1 MFVIDTKI
9 MTAPLNIE
17 NPAHSPNEVIR
28 IAQPTISRFSAIYH
42 PPSELVYLGD
52 RDGVDYMPIGK
63 VEKRFQTFRTTGAT
77 NEDYFGYG
85 MEALAPV
92 AGLVTTVNHPTG
104 VNPIGTMNA
113 SPVGLL
119 EIKTK
124 EDVNL
129 LIAHLDN
136 IKVKVGDEVS
146 IGSVIGTISNNGFS
160 RAPHLHIGAY
170 KNDRPVLVEFCRIS
184 MDNAFKIYSSNEKC
198 LTFKGVAEAR
208 NEPPDCTHG

>member
-1 MFVIDTKI
+1 
-9 MTAPLNIE
+9 
-17 NPAHSPNEVIR
+17 
-28 IAQPTISRFSAIYH
+28 
-42 PPSELVYLGD
+42 
-52 RDGVDYMPIGK
+52 
-63 VEKRFQTFRTTGAT
+63 
-77 NEDYFGYG
+77 

-124 EDVNL
+124 EGVNL

-136 IKVKVGDEVS
+136 IRVKVGDEVP

-160 RAPHLHIGAY
+160 GAPHLHIGAY
-170 KNDRPVLVEFCRIS
+170 INDEPVLIEFCRIS

-198 LTFKGVAEAR
+198 LTNKS
-208 NEPPDCTHG
+208 P

>member
-1 MFVIDTKI
+1 
-9 MTAPLNIE
+9 MTTTLNIE
-17 NPAHSPNEVIR
+17 NSAHWATEVIR
-28 IAQPTISRFSAIYH
+28 IGQPTISRFSAIYH
-42 PPSELVYLGD
+42 PPSEMEFLGD

-77 NEDYFGYG
+77 NDDYFGYG

-92 AGLVTTVNHPTG
+92 AGLVTEVNHPTG

-124 EDVNL
+124 EGVNL

-136 IKVKVGDEVS
+136 INVKVGDEVPV
-146 IGSVIGTISNNGFS
+146 GSVIGTISNNGFS
-160 RAPHLHIGAY
+160 RVPHLHIGAY
-170 KNDRPVLVEFCRIS
+170 KNGEPVLVEFCRIS
-184 MDNAFKIYSSNEKC
+184 MDNAFKIYTKNE
-198 LTFKGVAEAR
+198 
-208 NEPPDCTHG
+208 